1 MSYNFKYKM
10 IGTTTSGRST
20 REYYG
25 DTAEEIYDELV
36 KENKISEDAVVI
48 NWIENNLDS
57 DVVEDFRITTSGIG
71 NYDLYVE
78 YEDMIFEN
86 ITDEDYFKAMI
97 EDNSHYYYKFFRE
110 YDEETND
117 YTVDITTHLKMTQ

>member
-10 IGTTTSGRST
+10 IGTTTSGRGT

-48 NWIENNLDS
+48 YWIENNLDF

-78 YEDMIFEN
+78 YEDMIFES

-97 EDNSHYYYKFFRE
+97 EDNSNYYYKFCRE
-110 YDEETND
+110 YVEETNK
-117 YTVDITTHLKMTQ
+117 YTIDITTYLKMI

>member
-10 IGTTTSGRST
+10 IGTTTSGRGT

-48 NWIENNLDS
+48 NWIENNLDF

-86 ITDEDYFKAMI
+86 ITDEDYFKSMI

-117 YTVDITTHLKMTQ
+117 YTIDITTYLKMI

>member
-10 IGTTTSGRST
+10 IGTTTSGRGT

-48 NWIENNLDS
+48 NWIENNLDF

-117 YTVDITTHLKMTQ
+117 YTVDITTYLKMI

>member
-10 IGTTTSGRST
+10 IGTTTSGRGT

-36 KENKISEDAVVI
+36 KEDNISEDAVVI
-48 NWIENNLDS
+48 NWIENNLDF
-57 DVVEDFRITTSGIG
+57 DIVEDFRITTSGIG

-117 YTVDITTHLKMTQ
+117 YTIDITTYLKMI

>member
-10 IGTTTSGRST
+10 IGTTTSGRGT

-36 KENKISEDAVVI
+36 KEDNISEDAVVI
-48 NWIENNLDS
+48 NWIENNLDF
-57 DVVEDFRITTSGIG
+57 DIVEEFRITTSGIG
-71 NYDLYVE
+71 NYDLYVK

-86 ITDEDYFKAMI
+86 LTDEDYFKAMI

-117 YTVDITTHLKMTQ
+117 YTKDITTYLKMI

>member
-10 IGTTTSGRST
+10 IGTTTSGKGT

-48 NWIENNLDS
+48 YWIESNLDF

-117 YTVDITTHLKMTQ
+117 YTVDITTYLKMI

>member
-10 IGTTTSGRST
+10 IGTTTSGRGT

-36 KENKISEDAVVI
+36 KEGNISEDAVVI
-48 NWIENNLDS
+48 NWIENNLDF
-57 DVVEDFRITTSGIG
+57 DVVENFRITTSGIG

-86 ITDEDYFKAMI
+86 LTDEDYFKAMI

-110 YDEETND
+110 YDEETKD
-117 YTVDITTHLKMTQ
+117 YTINITTY

>member
-10 IGTTTSGRST
+10 IGTTTSGRGT

-48 NWIENNLDS
+48 YWIESNLDF

-117 YTVDITTHLKMTQ
+117 YTVDITTYLKMI

>member
-10 IGTTTSGRST
+10 IGTTTSGRGT

-48 NWIENNLDS
+48 YWIENNLDF

-78 YEDMIFEN
+78 YEDMIFES

-97 EDNSHYYYKFFRE
+97 EDNSNYYYKFFRE

-117 YTVDITTHLKMTQ
+117 YTIDITTYLKMI

>member
-1 MSYNFKYKM
+1 MTYNFKYKM
-10 IGTTTSGRST
+10 IGTTTSGRGT

-48 NWIENNLDS
+48 NWIENNLDF

-117 YTVDITTHLKMTQ
+117 YTKDITMY

>member
-10 IGTTTSGRST
+10 IGTTTSGRGT

-36 KENKISEDAVVI
+36 KEGNISEDAVVI
-48 NWIENNLDS
+48 NWIENNLDF
-57 DVVEDFRITTSGIG
+57 DVVENFRITTSGIG

-117 YTVDITTHLKMTQ
+117 YTVNITTYLKMI